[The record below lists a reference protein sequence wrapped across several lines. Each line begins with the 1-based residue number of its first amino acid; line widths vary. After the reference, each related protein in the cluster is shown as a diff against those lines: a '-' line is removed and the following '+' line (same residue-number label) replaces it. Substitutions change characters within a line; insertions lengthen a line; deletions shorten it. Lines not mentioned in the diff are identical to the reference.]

1 MSIKLSKLKSASEM
15 LKAIAHPIRIAVVDL
30 LDENQKLTVTQ
41 IYETLNIEQAVA
53 SHHLNIL
60 KNKGI
65 LLSERSGKNCYYSL
79 KHQRLSQI
87 IECIDKC
94 QS

>member
-1 MSIKLSKLKSASEM
+1 MIALDKLESASEM
-15 LKAIAHPIRIAVVDL
+15 LKAIAHPIRINIVGM
-30 LDENQKLTVTQ
+30 LDEDKKLNVTE
-41 IYETLNIEQAVA
+41 IYETLKIEQAVA

-60 KNKGI
+60 KNKGV

-87 IECIDKC
+87 VACIDKC

>member
-1 MSIKLSKLKSASEM
+1 MIALDKLESAAEM
-15 LKAIAHPIRIAVVDL
+15 LKAIAHPIRIAIVGM
-30 LDENQKLTVTQ
+30 LDSNKKLTVTE
-41 IYETLNIEQAVA
+41 IHEALAIEQAVA
-53 SHHLNIL
+53 SHHLSIL
-60 KNKGI
+60 KNKGV

-94 QS
+94 QK